1 MNKNV
6 KSKEQLTMFDTY
18 EPIPLN
24 EDMMEDSV
32 KGLTRNVINL
42 RQELEYEIPNTTYLT
57 HAIHNVYPAKFI
69 PQVPR
74 FVIKKFNLKGKII
87 LDPFA
92 GSGTTA
98 VESLITGNSN
108 ISNDI
113 NPITRF
119 LVEIKT
125 LKLNL
130 RKYCSDCVSAE
141 FFVFVKM

>member
-1 MNKNV
+1 MNKNI
-6 KSKEQLTMFDTY
+6 KSKGQMTMFDTH
-18 EPIPLN
+18 ESLPIN
-24 EDMMEDSV
+24 EEKMEDSD
-32 KGLTRNVINL
+32 KEFARNIINL
-42 RQELEYEIPNTTYLT
+42 RQELKYDILNTTYLT

-119 LVEIKT
+119 LVE
-125 LKLNL
+125 
-130 RKYCSDCVSAE
+130 V
-141 FFVFVKM
+141 